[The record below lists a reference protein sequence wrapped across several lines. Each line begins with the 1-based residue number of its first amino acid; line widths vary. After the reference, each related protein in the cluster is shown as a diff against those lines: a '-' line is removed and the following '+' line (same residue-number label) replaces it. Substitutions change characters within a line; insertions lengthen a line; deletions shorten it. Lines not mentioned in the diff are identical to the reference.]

1 MRRFHGPSRLSGIA
15 AALALT
21 ACLGAI
27 DRPLAAEPDHHKVVP
42 AGEVTFGAGPPFLP
56 PGVEMVVL
64 AGNPGVAG
72 VFVLRLKFPAGYV
85 IPPHIHSQD
94 ELVTVISGQLGV
106 AMGDTL
112 DRDAAH
118 PLAPGSFVQ
127 LPANMS
133 HYAWADEETVVQL
146 AGMGPF
152 DITYI
157 DDADDPRINE
167 SD

>member
-1 MRRFHGPSRLSGIA
+1 MRRFHGPSRLSGVA
-15 AALALT
+15 AVLVLT
-21 ACLGAI
+21 VWVGAVGQ
-27 DRPLAAEPDHHKVVP
+27 PLAAEPDPHKVVP
-42 AGEVTFGAGPPFLP
+42 AEAVTFGAGPPFLP
-56 PGVEMVVL
+56 SGAEMVVL

-85 IPPHIHSQD
+85 VPPHIHSQD

-112 DRDAAH
+112 DRDAAR

-127 LPANMS
+127 LLANMS

-157 DDADDPRINE
+157 DDADDPRINGRE
-167 SD
+167 

>member
-1 MRRFHGPSRLSGIA
+1 MRLFNVNSRQPGFA

-21 ACLGAI
+21 ACLGLFGQ
-27 DRPLAAEPDHHKVVP
+27 PLAAEDSQHKVVP
-42 AGEVTFGAGPPFLP
+42 AAEVSFGAGPPFLP
-56 PGVEMVVL
+56 AGVEMVVL

-85 IPPHIHSQD
+85 IPPHTHTQD
-94 ELVTVISGQLGV
+94 ELATVISGQLGV

-112 DRDAAH
+112 DRDAA
-118 PLAPGSFVQ
+118 PLLAPGSFVQ
-127 LPANMS
+127 LPANMA

-157 DDADDPRINE
+157 QGTDDPRIN
-167 SD
+167 